1 MGTKSIAAIRESLL
15 RVSVVLFPW
24 IKPDITLD
32 ILVPQ
37 KTLNTLQMNKIELI
51 ENLRLLDEITLME
64 LLNLTSDD
72 LVDAFLDK
80 ITENQGKLIQFIYD
94 N

>member
-1 MGTKSIAAIRESLL
+1 MGTKSIASIRESLL

-37 KTLNTLQMNKIELI
+37 KILNTLQMNKTELI
-51 ENLRLLDEITLME
+51 ESLRRLDEITLME

>member
-37 KTLNTLQMNKIELI
+37 KTLNTLQMNKTELI
-51 ENLRLLDEITLME
+51 ESLRRLDEITLME

>member
-1 MGTKSIAAIRESLL
+1 M
-15 RVSVVLFPW
+15 
-24 IKPDITLD
+24 
-32 ILVPQ
+32 PQ
-37 KTLNTLQMNKIELI
+37 KILNTSQMNKIELI
-51 ENLRLLDEITLME
+51 ESLRLLDEITLME

>member
-1 MGTKSIAAIRESLL
+1 MGTKSIAAIRESML

-37 KTLNTLQMNKIELI
+37 KTLNTLQMNKTELI
-51 ENLRLLDEITLME
+51 ESLRRLDEITLME

>member
-1 MGTKSIAAIRESLL
+1 MGTKSIAVIRESLL

-24 IKPDITLD
+24 IKPTITLD
-32 ILVPQ
+32 ILVPR
-37 KTLNTLQMNKIELI
+37 KILNISQMNKTELI
-51 ENLRLLDEITLME
+51 ESLRLLDEITLME